1 MQCWRR
7 TGVLT
12 FDGNTKLKSKVTYKK
27 IQCHPEKV
35 FARKFAYG
43 TVIELCI
50 PRNKRRKSA
59 KRYRSVVK
67 VTSRR
72 ARKGFNM
79 RWNPDAHWSSAFY
92 RALNQL
98 QYEDGTNL
106 LNLNRD
112 DAAGFR
118 LDTITTCKQYAHP
131 TVQGCDVL
139 TTRTD
144 YVNKYPSVLQTTSY
158 SFSMTKSTAAV
169 CVGVIKA
176 VPLHKKNPAQHYSDL
191 LMLSQIECLRPVFLR
206 QTSQP
211 KEVDCIRVDDAT
223 DEGPGHKVVQFW
235 WTNQVVY

>member
-1 MQCWRR
+1 M
-7 TGVLT
+7 
-12 FDGNTKLKSKVTYKK
+12 
-27 IQCHPEKV
+27 
-35 FARKFAYG
+35 
-43 TVIELCI
+43 
-50 PRNKRRKSA
+50 
-59 KRYRSVVK
+59 
-67 VTSRR
+67 
-72 ARKGFNM
+72 RKGFNL

-158 SFSMTKSTAAV
+158 SFFKTKSTAEV

-191 LMLSQIECLRPVFLR
+191 LLLSQIECLRPVFLR
-206 QTSQP
+206 QTGQP
-211 KEVDCIRVDDAT
+211 KEVDCIRVDGAT
-223 DEGPGHKVVQFW
+223 DEGPGHEVVQFW
-235 WTNQVVY
+235 WTKWHINQAKIATLLTTRCSGSSYLNKVELQNGCLSLGHSNTFIPSTLAGS